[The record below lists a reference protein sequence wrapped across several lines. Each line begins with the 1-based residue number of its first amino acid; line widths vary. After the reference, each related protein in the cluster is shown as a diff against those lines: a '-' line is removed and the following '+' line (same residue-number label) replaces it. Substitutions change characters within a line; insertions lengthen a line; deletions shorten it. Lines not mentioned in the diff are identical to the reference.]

1 MVESRHNSSLAKSG
15 GVFAGVAVLW
25 VVFDQLTKAYF
36 ENAYEL
42 GQVSASEFG
51 LFRFRLVHNTGAAWG
66 MFGDSTFALGIVS
79 VVVCIAVALVF
90 LFYERAFGHRASMLE
105 TCALSLIA
113 AGGIG
118 NAIDRFA
125 NGFVVDFIDLTFMD
139 FPVFNIA
146 DIGVTCGFVLLVVG
160 YLLATK
166 PSSSCGSAVPSD
178 GEGKEEH
185 HD

>member
-1 MVESRHNSSLAKSG
+1 MVESRYSSLSKSG
-15 GVFAGVAVLW
+15 GVFAGVAALWLVL
-25 VVFDQLTKAYF
+25 DQLTKAYF
-36 ENAYEL
+36 QSSYAL

-51 LFRFRLVHNTGAAWG
+51 LFRFRRVHNTGAAWG
-66 MFGDSTFALGIVS
+66 MVGDSPFALGVVS
-79 VVVCIAVALVF
+79 VVVCIAGVLVF
-90 LFYERAFGHRASMLE
+90 LFYERAFGHRATALE

-146 DIGVTCGFVLLVVG
+146 DIGVTCGFVLLVIG
-160 YLLATK
+160 YLLATR
-166 PSSSCGSAVPSD
+166 PSSCKEATPSCD
-178 GEGKEEH
+178 EGKEAH

>member
-1 MVESRHNSSLAKSG
+1 MVESRHSSLAKSG
-15 GVFAGVAVLW
+15 GVFAGVAALW
-25 VVFDQLTKAYF
+25 LVFDQLTKAYF
-36 ENAYEL
+36 QNAYTL

-66 MFGDSTFALGIVS
+66 MFGDSTFALGVVS
-79 VVVCIAVALVF
+79 VIVCIAVVLVF
-90 LFYERAFGHRASMLE
+90 LFYERAFGHRATALE

-118 NAIDRFA
+118 NAIDRFV

-146 DIGVTCGFVLLVVG
+146 DIGVTCGFVLLVIG
-160 YLLATK
+160 YLLATRP
-166 PSSSCGSAVPSD
+166 PSRKETTPSCD
-178 GEGKEEH
+178 EGKEAH